1 MLIGIILGPLF
12 ERYLVRALR
21 ISEGD
26 LTVLFSSPIGNTLWG
41 LLALSLVLPFWRTWR
56 QKKALAAE
64 RFGEEM

>member
-26 LTVLFSSPIGNTLWG
+26 LMVLFSSTLGNVLWA
-41 LLALSLVLPFWRTWR
+41 LLALSLVLPYLRR
-56 QKKALAAE
+56 PRSQPAANG
-64 RFGEEM
+64 R